1 MFGLIGIRIGL
12 MDPPAEIV
20 DLHNWLSSRDYN
32 YYALN
37 SWPEAKYLNHLFKKC
52 NFLGVIWRQ
61 LFRLSPINFRP
72 LFFLADSEL
81 SPKAPV
87 HLAQAYLELW
97 RCFKLDE
104 FKESWELCLERVL
117 SLRSNRTRNFAVR
130 HVRDLFV
137 LAYQASIQD
146 VAPLLTAWAGQ
157 LFLRAYET
165 FGDSKYLE
173 LAKSVA
179 NYFIEEHP
187 KDENEQHVYFYYH
200 SNLNDKIYNN
210 SAVIASFLIQ
220 LGSIASD
227 IAIYKYG
234 KKGLDFIMSAQQPA
248 GFWFYG
254 EKAYGKYVDNFHTA
268 FILLALYESIPYC
281 NDNKVSKSFKNGLRY
296 YIETLF
302 KKTRHGLL
310 RPIHFDPR
318 FIPLNSNAIQ
328 RVDIRDA
335 ALSIILFSVMSEDE
349 KKYLKD
355 AESVLQWTYL
365 NMKKNGHY
373 FTEITWL
380 WKNRIPYIEFQA
392 WMLLSMAIYFKH
404 MNNRES

>member
-1 MFGLIGIRIGL
+1 MFGLIGIRIEL

-37 SWPEAKYLNHLFKKC
+37 SWPEAKRLNNLFKKYK
-52 NFLGVIWRQ
+52 FLGIIWRQ
-61 LFRLSPINFRP
+61 LFRLSPINLRH
-72 LFFLADSEL
+72 LFFRADSEL
-81 SPKAPV
+81 SPKAPIL
-87 HLAQAYLELW
+87 LAKAYLELW
-97 RCFKLDE
+97 RHFKIDE

-117 SLRSNRTRNFAVR
+117 SLRSNRPRNFAVL
-130 HVRDLFV
+130 HVRDLFMQ
-137 LAYQASIQD
+137 AYQASEQD

-200 SNLNDKIYNN
+200 SSIDDKIYNN
-210 SAVIASFLIQ
+210 SAAVSSFLVR
-220 LGSIASD
+220 LGHLASD
-227 IAIYKYG
+227 GTAYWYG
-234 KKGLDFIMSAQQPA
+234 KKGLDFITDAQERR

-254 EKAYGKYVDNFHTA
+254 EKRYGRYVDNFHTA
-268 FILLALYESIPYC
+268 FILLALYEALPYC
-281 NDNKVSKSFKNGLRY
+281 SEQRLRESFEKGLKY
-296 YIETLF
+296 YIDTF
-302 KKTRHGLL
+302 FRKTSSQRV
-310 RPIHFDPR
+310 RPVRFDPR

-328 RVDIRDA
+328 KVDIRDC
-335 ALSIILFSVMSEDE
+335 ALSIMLFSELSKERPRFA
-349 KKYLKD
+349 KYTNSIL
-355 AESVLQWTYL
+355 EWTNKY
-365 NMKKNGHY
+365 MKKGPCY

-392 WMLLSMAIYFKH
+392 WMLLSMAIYCKH